1 MRVEEVTT
9 SQQAQVFL
17 EVPVA
22 IYQGDANWIRPLDN
36 DMNKVFSREKN
47 KYFKHGD
54 LARWLLLDDNGR
66 PIGRIAAFINEST
79 AHKFD
84 QPTGGMGFFECTNNQ
99 EAANLLLD
107 TAKEWLAAR
116 GMEAMDGPINFGERN
131 NWWGLLIEGFSPPC
145 YGMNYHPRYYRA
157 LLENYGF
164 QVYFNQL
171 SYGLGVNDER
181 PEVYYAKSKK
191 LLEED
196 PHYHFKHLTFD
207 QIEKYTEDFRT
218 IYNKAFV
225 SSREGIKEMSVEQ
238 SQNLMRA
245 MRPVLVDYLVWFGYY
260 KEEPVAIFFML
271 PELNGYFKHVNG
283 KLDLVGKLKFLYH
296 KLTGSVRKMYGIMFG
311 VVPEHQGKG
320 VEGGIIMAAN
330 AVVQP
335 KKRWD
340 DMELTWIGDFNPKM
354 MRVAENLG
362 AKVVKKHATFRYLF
376 DRNKPFVRYP
386 MIE

>member
-1 MRVEEVTT
+1 MRVVEVDND
-9 SQQAQVFL
+9 QLAKEFL

-22 IYQGDANWIRPLDN
+22 MYSTDPNWIRPLD
-36 DMNKVFSREKN
+36 DDLNKVFNKQKN

-54 LARWLLLDDNGR
+54 LCRWLLVDDSGKA
-66 PIGRIAAFINEST
+66 IGRIAAFINEAT
-79 AHKFD
+79 AYKFD
-84 QPTGGMGFFECTNNQ
+84 QPTGGMGFFECINNQ
-99 EAANLLLD
+99 AAANLLLD
-107 TAKEWLAAR
+107 TARNWLGTR

-131 NWWGLLIEGFSPPC
+131 NWWGLLIEGFTPPS
-145 YGMNYHPRYYRA
+145 YGMNYNPPYYRN
-157 LLENYGF
+157 LMETYGF
-164 QVYFNQL
+164 QLYFNQL
-171 SYGLGVNDER
+171 SYGLGVNEER

-196 PHYHFKHLTFD
+196 PNYHFEHLTFD
-207 QIEKYTEDFRT
+207 KIEKYTEDFRT

-225 SSREGIKEMSVEQ
+225 NSREGLKEMSAEQ
-238 SQNLMRA
+238 ARNLMKA
-245 MRPVLVDYLVWFGYY
+245 MKPILVDYLIWFGYY
-260 KEEPVAIFFML
+260 KQEPVAIFFMM

-283 KLDLVGKLKFLYH
+283 KMNLVGKLKFLYH

-340 DMELTWIGDFNPKM
+340 EMELTWIGDFNPKM

-362 AKVVKKHATFRYLF
+362 ARVVKKHATFRYLF
-376 DRNKPFVRYP
+376 DRTKPFHRYP
-386 MIE
+386 LID